1 MFHETQQA
9 PLKAEEAK
17 EVSRHTK
24 LEREEARM
32 KEMGLKRMSK
42 YEQTVQNDP
51 KRISKYN
58 VFYSNMSYSKLV
70 KHNIKI
76 SPSVSHKRP
85 VNKIYVGGDQV
96 RTIKKSEGRS
106 LSTVR

>member
-1 MFHETQQA
+1 MFHERDQEPKQ
-9 PLKAEEAK
+9 EDVK
-17 EVSRHTK
+17 EVKHSK
-24 LEREEARM
+24 LLQEELRM
-32 KEMGLKRMSK
+32 KKMGLKRLSK
-42 YEQTVQNDP
+42 YEQTIQNDP

-70 KHNIKI
+70 QNNIKI

-85 VNKIYVGGDQV
+85 ATKIYVGGDQV
-96 RTIKKSEGRS
+96 RMIKKGEGRS